1 MLIGLKNTL
10 FERYNIVKRVL
21 LMKRFF
27 DVFFSGLA
35 IIIFAPILMPIMVLL
50 KLTGEGEIFFQQ
62 ARVGKGKVPF
72 QLLKFATM
80 LKNSEKMGA
89 GTVTL
94 KNDSRV
100 LPLGKFLR
108 KTKLN
113 ELPQLFNIFKGD
125 MSVIG
130 PRPLH
135 KKQFSFYS
143 SEQQDII
150 ASTTPGLSGVGSIMF
165 RDEEQILQ
173 SSDDPDATYR
183 DQITPVKAMLE
194 KWYVENESIFLYFKL
209 IILTVIVVVFPRLH
223 MERFLKG
230 LGTNSEKLKIK

>member
-1 MLIGLKNTL
+1 
-10 FERYNIVKRVL
+10 
-21 LMKRFF
+21 MKRFF

-35 IIIFAPILMPIMVLL
+35 IIVLSPILLPIMVLL
-50 KLTGEGEIFFQQ
+50 KFTGEGEIFFQQ
-62 ARVGKGKVPF
+62 ARVGKDKVSF

-143 SEQQDII
+143 AEQQDII
-150 ASTTPGLSGVGSIMF
+150 ASTMPGLSGVGSIMF
-165 RDEEQILQ
+165 RDEEKILQ
-173 SSDDPDATYR
+173 SSGDPDTTYK
-183 DQITPVKAMLE
+183 DKITPIKAKLE

-209 IILTVIVVVFPRLH
+209 IILTVIAVVLPRLN
-223 MERFLKG
+223 MERFFKG
-230 LGTNSEKLKIK
+230 LRTNPGKI